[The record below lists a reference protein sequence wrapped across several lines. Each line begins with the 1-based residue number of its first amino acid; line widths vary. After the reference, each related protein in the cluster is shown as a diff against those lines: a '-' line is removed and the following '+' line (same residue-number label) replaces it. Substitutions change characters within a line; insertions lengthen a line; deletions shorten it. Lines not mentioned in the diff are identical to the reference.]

1 MGLADERKKLYASQ
15 QIHCKQAESTE
26 KHNDSIARI
35 NTCKLLTKTYMIGEY
50 SVLVYVNR

>member
-35 NTCKLLTKTYMIGEY
+35 NKCKLLTKTYMIGEY
-50 SVLVYVNR
+50 SVLVM